1 MSGDPF
7 FDDVISLL
15 HFEEVGSV
23 PIDQKGHV
31 WSNGGSAS
39 IGSTTVLHGSAS
51 GDASGSAQFFQGAST
66 GISLGDEFTLEISVN
81 IPSLSTIC
89 GVMQYG
95 TGGDSNNRHAVLVYT
110 DGSIEWYSLVGG
122 AVNGDIYGPAGTI
135 VAGTTHNLR
144 FVKEGGTGYI
154 LVDGAVVGSGA
165 MGAVPTTSDIYA
177 GYAYAS
183 GAAYYLNGY
192 VDELRITN
200 VSRGTGAYTPSF
212 PFPDES
218 GTAPSP
224 GEPPV
229 ITSQPVDIRVASGA
243 TAVFTVVATGSSPLS
258 YQWYENDVEMTG
270 ETAAS
275 VSVVT
280 DAADH
285 GNWYHV
291 VVTDPNGSVTSAN
304 ANLAIEQN
312 LAIIVQPKDLTAR
325 GQDPWQF
332 TVEATGVNLTYQ
344 WYTASDDQ
352 PIAGETGSSYS
363 GTAFSLLNGY
373 SVYVI
378 VSDDSGSVQSVTAT
392 LTVLPAIVTAT
403 TYLWYPDGFPCPE
416 IQYGENVIG
425 FTQPTLFDSGWQR
438 LRRNY
443 LDFIRDAS
451 FTFRMDSYEFG
462 IWMEWAETDAY
473 RDWWYIVVDDETLRC
488 RFSSQLS
495 WTYGNFDKIAVQVT
509 AEVADYNADIS

>member
-1 MSGDPF
+1 MIRAVDINERQRHEGYLAHKYGIQAKLPVDHPYKDSPPIG
-7 FDDVISLL
+7 ST
-15 HFEEVGSV
+15 GSV
-23 PIDQKGHV
+23 P
-31 WSNGGSAS
+31 
-39 IGSTTVLHGSAS
+39 
-51 GDASGSAQFFQGAST
+51 
-66 GISLGDEFTLEISVN
+66 
-81 IPSLSTIC
+81 
-89 GVMQYG
+89 
-95 TGGDSNNRHAVLVYT
+95 
-110 DGSIEWYSLVGG
+110 
-122 AVNGDIYGPAGTI
+122 
-135 VAGTTHNLR
+135 
-144 FVKEGGTGYI
+144 
-154 LVDGAVVGSGA
+154 
-165 MGAVPTTSDIYA
+165 
-177 GYAYAS
+177 
-183 GAAYYLNGY
+183 
-192 VDELRITN
+192 
-200 VSRGTGAYTPSF
+200 
-212 PFPDES
+212 
-218 GTAPSP
+218 
-224 GEPPV
+224 V
-229 ITSQPVDIRVASGA
+229 ITTQPLNVRVAAGA
-243 TAVFTVVATGSSPLS
+243 TATFTIAATGTDPLS
-258 YQWYENDVEMTG
+258 YQWYENGVLMVG
-270 ETAAS
+270 ETGTS
-275 VSVVT
+275 VAVVT

-285 GNWYHV
+285 GNWYYCT
-291 VVTDPNGSVTSAN
+291 VTDVGGTTVSAN
-304 ANLAIEQN
+304 ANLAIEES
-312 LAIIVQPKDLTAR
+312 LAIIVQPKDVTAK

-416 IQYGENVIG
+416 IEYGENVIG

-462 IWMEWAETDAY
+462 IWTEWAETDAY